1 VSNISRAVELMTPE
15 SLVVDDGDGEGAG
28 EGVFAA
34 EDPRLDDA
42 DPSSSNMGLWCGLRE
57 ASAEAA

>member
-1 VSNISRAVELMTPE
+1 MSLAVELITPL

-34 EDPRLDDA
+34 EDPRLDTDDDEA
-42 DPSSSNMGLWCGLRE
+42 MSSKRGRW
-57 ASAEAA
+57 